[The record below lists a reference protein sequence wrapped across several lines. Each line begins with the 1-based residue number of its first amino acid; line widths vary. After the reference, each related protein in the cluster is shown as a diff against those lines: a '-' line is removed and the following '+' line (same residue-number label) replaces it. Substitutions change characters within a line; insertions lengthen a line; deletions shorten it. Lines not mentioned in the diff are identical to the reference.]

1 MTGYCRLGCLKCC
14 FGVLGLIVSGLAS
27 GASDSVNLTLTRSLN
42 VFMTEIRYE
51 DREPEQSAYVSRI
64 FILGDRMRMDYGQDD
79 QGFILFDR
87 GAKKVWHVAPSERR
101 LTGIASGTVKDV
113 WPKEWKLSQETT
125 PSEMGVLTQVRV
137 NGALCVEFKSAPLLK
152 SEARLLGDFRR
163 MLAANQANA
172 WLGTPDD
179 MRQPCSLALDVRA
192 AGVEYSRGLPL
203 AVRYWDGRSRVYLGH
218 DKRPPRPEL
227 FELPEGYSRFVVE
240 DADQE
245 KAERRQPRSSQA
257 K

>member
-1 MTGYCRLGCLKCC
+1 MGHCL
-14 FGVLGLIVSGLAS
+14 LAGLKRCLVALSLCASSLAS
-27 GASDSVNLTLTRSLN
+27 GASDSVKLSMSRSIN

-51 DREPEQSAYVSRI
+51 DREPEEPAYVSRI
-64 FILGDRMRMDYGQDD
+64 LILGDRMRMDYGQDD

-101 LTGIASGTVKDV
+101 LTGIAAGVVKNV

-125 PSEMGVLTQVRV
+125 PSEKDVLTQVRL

-227 FELPEGYSRFVVE
+227 FELPEGYSRFVVG

>member
-1 MTGYCRLGCLKCC
+1 MGLCRFRCLKRC
-14 FGVLGLIVSGLAS
+14 LGALSLMLPGLAWA
-27 GASDSVNLTLTRSLN
+27 ASDSVNLSLSKSIN

-51 DREPEQSAYVSRI
+51 DREPEQPAFVSRI
-64 FILGDRMRMDYGQDD
+64 LILGDRMRMDYGQDD

-101 LTGIASGTVKDV
+101 LTGIAGGTAKDV
-113 WPKEWKLSQETT
+113 WPKDWKLSQEST
-125 PSEMGVLTQVRV
+125 PSEKGVLTQVRL

-179 MRQPCSLALDVRA
+179 MRQPCSLVLDVRA

-227 FELPEGYSRFVVE
+227 FELPEGYSRFVVG
-240 DADQE
+240 DADQG
-245 KAERRQPRSSQA
+245 KAVSRQPASSQA
-257 K
+257 R

>member
-1 MTGYCRLGCLKCC
+1 MRFGGELCRKCWLGGVGLLVSCL
-14 FGVLGLIVSGLAS
+14 AWS
-27 GASDSVNLTLTRSLN
+27 GADSTRLTMSKSL
-42 VFMTEIRYE
+42 VEFMTEIRYE
-51 DREPEQSAYVSRI
+51 DREPEQPAYVSRI
-64 FILGDRMRMDYGQDD
+64 LILGDRMRMDYGQDD

-87 GAKKVWHVAPSERR
+87 NDKKVWHVAPSERR
-101 LTGIASGTVKDV
+101 LTGIAGGVVKDV

-125 PSEMGVLTQVRV
+125 PSEKGALTQVRL
-137 NGALCVEFKSAPLLK
+137 NGALCAEFKSTPMLT

-227 FELPEGYSRFVVE
+227 FELPEGYSRFVVG

-245 KAERRQPRSSQA
+245 KAERLQPRSSQA

>member
-1 MTGYCRLGCLKCC
+1 MKGYCRLGCLKRC

-27 GASDSVNLTLTRSLN
+27 GASNSVNLALSRSLN

-64 FILGDRMRMDYGQDD
+64 LILGDRMRMDYGQDD

-101 LTGIASGTVKDV
+101 LTGIAAGTVKDV
-113 WPKEWKLSQETT
+113 WPKEWKLSQEAT
-125 PSEMGVLTQVRV
+125 PSEKGVLTQLRL

-163 MLAANQANA
+163 MLAANQASA

-179 MRQPCSLALDVRA
+179 IRQPCSLALDVRA
-192 AGVEYSRGLPL
+192 AGIEYSRGLPL
-203 AVRYWDGRSRVYLGH
+203 AIRYWDGRSRVYLGH
-218 DKRPPRPEL
+218 DKRSPRPEL
-227 FELPEGYSRFVVE
+227 FELPDGYARFVVGG
-240 DADQE
+240 ADQG
-245 KAERRQPRSSQA
+245 KAAR
-257 K
+257 